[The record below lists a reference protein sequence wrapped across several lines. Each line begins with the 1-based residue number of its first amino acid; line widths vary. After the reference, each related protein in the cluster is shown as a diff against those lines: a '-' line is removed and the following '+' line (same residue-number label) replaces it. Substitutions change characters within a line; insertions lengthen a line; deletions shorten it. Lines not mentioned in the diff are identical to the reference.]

1 MVAMKSSL
9 RGLREKLQ
17 ATAGAMPARLLAL
30 HGSQDG
36 LTCRVCIE
44 IRRPDG
50 PIVLFFYR
58 HGDGTWHV
66 FPPGDNQGRMG
77 FERLVA

>member
-1 MVAMKSSL
+1 MKSSL

-17 ATAGAMPARLLAL
+17 ATVGAKPARLLAL

-36 LTCRVCIE
+36 LTCRVCLE
-44 IRRPDG
+44 ILRPDG

-58 HGDGTWHV
+58 HIDGTWHM
-66 FPPGDNQGRMG
+66 FPPEDNQGRMG